1 MAAVAGASLGPRACP
16 YLGSRSWAAV
26 RTAAARS
33 DAGSSSRRRRSRLC
47 VEARDR
53 QRRLLSYV
61 LSAPQRVDRY
71 LAAYRLRRWMWA
83 GISLTTGFYAG
94 NIATLSFGALAI
106 NDVFAAVITLL
117 FCEVVTHLYRTDTTN
132 SYILWFMNCFKQ
144 GLIAS
149 LLADAAKLGS

>member
-1 MAAVAGASLGPRACP
+1 MVFC
-16 YLGSRSWAAV
+16 YLLHHEP
-26 RTAAARS
+26 TE
-33 DAGSSSRRRRSRLC
+33 LTT
-47 VEARDR
+47 
-53 QRRLLSYV
+53 LLLVYH
-61 LSAPQRVDRY
+61 PFC
-71 LAAYRLRRWMWA
+71 RLRVARGLRCMPSQ
-83 GISLTTGFYAG
+83 IPFVCMHRLSPPAG